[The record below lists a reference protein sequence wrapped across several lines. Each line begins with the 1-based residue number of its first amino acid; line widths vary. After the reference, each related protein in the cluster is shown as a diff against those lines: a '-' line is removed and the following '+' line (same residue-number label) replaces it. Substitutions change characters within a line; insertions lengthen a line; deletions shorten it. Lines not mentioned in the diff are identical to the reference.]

1 MALQTAAENEPELT
15 NVATPR
21 QSKRNCIILFN
32 VLDTEYY
39 QKLQQKKQN
48 NNDKQDEQEINSLSN
63 ETTITWR
70 EELEETLVDTTKLLE
85 EKSDTK
91 TK

>member
-48 NNDKQDEQEINSLSN
+48 NNDKQDE
-63 ETTITWR
+63 
-70 EELEETLVDTTKLLE
+70 
-85 EKSDTK
+85 
-91 TK
+91 